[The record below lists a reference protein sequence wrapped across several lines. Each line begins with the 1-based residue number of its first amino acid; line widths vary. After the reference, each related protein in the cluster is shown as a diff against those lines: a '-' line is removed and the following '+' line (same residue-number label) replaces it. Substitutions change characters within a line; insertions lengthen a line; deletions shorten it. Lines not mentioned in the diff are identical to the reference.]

1 MYTQADSVQQETRQV
16 HTINLKRFLH
26 ILVIIKQ
33 PKETMKEKIK
43 QVNELAAS
51 YGSYLN
57 QHGKKCI
64 SVWGQV
70 RAFREVFGT
79 EFGIHCMMVEH
90 ADRYVIFKAMI
101 VKSDP
106 EMIIST
112 GFSKQYRDKPGYLSS
127 AETFAISR
135 ALSFLGILLEDL
147 TSKEEYEE
155 LEIPVQPMNGK
166 VTTPSANNRYDV
178 SVVKELEKRILYA
191 PHTAK
196 LDFLWRANKD
206 LLNQIKINDL
216 VTYNSILNKFNSKRD
231 EITTQNEV

>member
-1 MYTQADSVQQETRQV
+1 
-16 HTINLKRFLH
+16 
-26 ILVIIKQ
+26 
-33 PKETMKEKIK
+33 MKEKIK

-51 YGSYLN
+51 YGSYIN

-64 SVWGQV
+64 SVWSQV

-79 EFGIHCMMVEH
+79 DFGIHCQILEH
-90 ADRYVIFKAMI
+90 SDRYVIVQAKIFGY
-101 VKSDP
+101 DP
-106 EMIIST
+106 ERIISS
-112 GFSKQYRDKPGYLSS
+112 GISKQYRDKPGYLSS
-127 AETFAISR
+127 AESFAISR

-166 VTTPSANNRYDV
+166 DIGPTNVDPNIVN
-178 SVVKELEKRILYA
+178 ELIKKISFA

-206 LLNQIKINDL
+206 FLNQIKIKDL
-216 VTYNSILNKFNSKRD
+216 ATYNSILNRFNSKRD

>member
-1 MYTQADSVQQETRQV
+1 
-16 HTINLKRFLH
+16 
-26 ILVIIKQ
+26 
-33 PKETMKEKIK
+33 MKEKIK

-90 ADRYVIFKAMI
+90 SDRYVIFKAMI

-112 GFSKQYRDKPGYLSS
+112 GFSKQYRDKQGYLSS

-166 VTTPSANNRYDV
+166 VTTPSANSNRYDV
-178 SVVKELEKRILYA
+178 NVVKDLEKKILYA

-216 VTYNSILNKFNSKRD
+216 VTYNSILQRFNSKRD

>member
-1 MYTQADSVQQETRQV
+1 
-16 HTINLKRFLH
+16 
-26 ILVIIKQ
+26 
-33 PKETMKEKIK
+33 MKEKIK

-90 ADRYVIFKAMI
+90 SDRYVIFKAMI
-101 VKSDP
+101 IKSDP
-106 EMIIST
+106 EMIVST

-135 ALSFLGILLEDL
+135 ALSFMGILLEDI
-147 TSKEEYEE
+147 TSKEEYED
-155 LEIPVQPMNGK
+155 LEIPVQLMNGK

-216 VTYNSILNKFNSKRD
+216 ATYNSILNKFNSKRD

>member
-1 MYTQADSVQQETRQV
+1 MKEN
-16 HTINLKRFLH
+16 IN
-26 ILVIIKQ
+26 
-33 PKETMKEKIK
+33 KEKIK

-90 ADRYVIFKAMI
+90 SDRYVIFKAMI

-216 VTYNSILNKFNSKRD
+216 ATYNSILNKFNSKRD

>member
-1 MYTQADSVQQETRQV
+1 MKEN
-16 HTINLKRFLH
+16 IN
-26 ILVIIKQ
+26 
-33 PKETMKEKIK
+33 KEKIK

-51 YGSYLN
+51 YGSYIN

-64 SVWGQV
+64 SVWSQV
-70 RAFREVFGT
+70 KAFREVFGT
-79 EFGIHCMMVEH
+79 DFGIHCQILEH
-90 ADRYVIFKAMI
+90 SDRYVIVQAKIFGY
-101 VKSDP
+101 DP
-106 EMIIST
+106 ERIISS
-112 GFSKQYRDKPGYLSS
+112 GISKQYRDKPGYLSS
-127 AETFAISR
+127 AESFAISR

-166 VTTPSANNRYDV
+166 DIGPTNVDSNIVN
-178 SVVKELEKRILYA
+178 ELIKKISFA

-206 LLNQIKINDL
+206 FLNQIKIKDL
-216 VTYNSILNKFNSKRD
+216 ATYNSILNRFNSKRD

>member
-1 MYTQADSVQQETRQV
+1 
-16 HTINLKRFLH
+16 
-26 ILVIIKQ
+26 
-33 PKETMKEKIK
+33 
-43 QVNELAAS
+43 
-51 YGSYLN
+51 
-57 QHGKKCI
+57 
-64 SVWGQV
+64 
-70 RAFREVFGT
+70 
-79 EFGIHCMMVEH
+79 
-90 ADRYVIFKAMI
+90 
-101 VKSDP
+101 
-106 EMIIST
+106 MIIST

>member
-1 MYTQADSVQQETRQV
+1 
-16 HTINLKRFLH
+16 
-26 ILVIIKQ
+26 
-33 PKETMKEKIK
+33 MKEKIK

-166 VTTPSANNRYDV
+166 VTTTSANNRYDV
-178 SVVKELEKRILYA
+178 NVVKDLEKKILYA

>member
-1 MYTQADSVQQETRQV
+1 
-16 HTINLKRFLH
+16 
-26 ILVIIKQ
+26 
-33 PKETMKEKIK
+33 MKEKIK

-64 SVWGQV
+64 SVWSQV
-70 RAFREVFGT
+70 KAFREVFGT
-79 EFGIHCMMVEH
+79 EYGINTMIVEH
-90 ADRYVIFKAMI
+90 SDRYVI
-101 VKSDP
+101 VKSLIMGYDP
-106 EMIIST
+106 ERIIST

-135 ALSFLGILLEDL
+135 ALSFMGILLEDI
-147 TSKEEYEE
+147 TSKEEYED
-155 LEIPVQPMNGK
+155 LEIPLQPMNGK
-166 VTTPSANNRYDV
+166 SIGPESSDTNTIN
-178 SVVKELEKRILYA
+178 ELMKKVHYA

-206 LLNQIKINDL
+206 LLNQIKIKDQS
-216 VTYNSILNKFNSKRD
+216 TYNSILNKFNSKRD